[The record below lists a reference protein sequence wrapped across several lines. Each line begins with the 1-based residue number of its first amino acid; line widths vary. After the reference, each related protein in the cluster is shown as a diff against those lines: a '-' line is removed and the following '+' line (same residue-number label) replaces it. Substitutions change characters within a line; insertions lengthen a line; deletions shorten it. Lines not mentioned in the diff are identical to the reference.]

1 MGMSDLHPDEQVL
14 EDVMELAEAGLK
26 FEHEAALRSSCIEF
40 SCVVDLTLL
49 INGVLEGN
57 GNATIAFGL
66 VEQKYEADHHQ
77 YPSQSPE
84 F

>member
-1 MGMSDLHPDEQVL
+1 MGVSDLHPDEQVL

-26 FEHEAALRSSCIEF
+26 LEHEAALRSSCIEF
-40 SCVVDLTLL
+40 SCVVDLALL

-66 VEQKYEADHHQ
+66 VEQKYEADIHQ
-77 YPSQSPE
+77 
-84 F
+84 